1 MAAERSLSASSRLC
15 RKRTR
20 ASGQGL
26 TTRAPA
32 PRGPVSPLRQW
43 KAASSCH
50 RQGWASLPPQMCPP
64 SDPGPVTSL
73 KWEQDYNFPLQISDR
88 TNCSLRQK
96 PRLSVPQTRSGEV
109 PANAALAQGTDL
121 VGEAE
126 ALGELAHLA
135 QGCQVL
141 IQAADGLL
149 DGLPIG
155 GLRRPWQGQ
164 RKAMDT

>member
-1 MAAERSLSASSRLC
+1 VEGSLLLPQ
-15 RKRTR
+15 T
-20 ASGQGL
+20 GMGL
-26 TTRAPA
+26 
-32 PRGPVSPLRQW
+32 S
-43 KAASSCH
+43 
-50 RQGWASLPPQMCPP
+50 PPQRSPP

-96 PRLSVPQTRSGEV
+96 PRLSVPQARSGEV
-109 PANAALAQGTDL
+109 PANTALAQGTDL

-135 QGCQVL
+135 QGGQVL
-141 IQAADGLL
+141 IQAADGFL

-155 GLRRPWQGQ
+155 GLRRPWRGQ
-164 RKAMDT
+164 RKAMNTSNKVKLGQTHFP

>member
-1 MAAERSLSASSRLC
+1 MHRLDSVG
-15 RKRTR
+15 KE
-20 ASGQGL
+20 
-26 TTRAPA
+26 
-32 PRGPVSPLRQW
+32 PRPQAKVSPHGHLHRGDRGRQPPPTTDRDGPFSPSEVSSLR
-43 KAASSCH
+43 
-50 RQGWASLPPQMCPP
+50 
-64 SDPGPVTSL
+64 PGPVTSL

-96 PRLSVPQTRSGEV
+96 PRLSVPQARSGGV
-109 PANAALAQGTDL
+109 PANTALAQGTDL

-135 QGCQVL
+135 QGGQVL

-155 GLRRPWQGQ
+155 GLRRPWRGQ